1 MLIFC
6 VFGTRD
12 PWLPNQVSA
21 EQIPTAIS
29 RDIFALSTYLCAAVR
44 GRAYGHAFFSALS
57 PVRHLFHPAHTAS
70 LISFMRRW
78 LARQNT
84 HITKHHGPTNKKLR
98 VHLPLIGTDGSR
110 LRCARAA
117 SCFAGGNVV
126 PDGLCTGVRV
136 ADDTRDIN
144 AGEAMAFDDS
154 FEHEAWHDGTETRIT
169 LIVDIWHPDL
179 TDRYAACARR
189 RRSTE
194 LREAE
199 RVSACNIAGR

>member
-1 MLIFC
+1 
-6 VFGTRD
+6 
-12 PWLPNQVSA
+12 
-21 EQIPTAIS
+21 
-29 RDIFALSTYLCAAVR
+29 
-44 GRAYGHAFFSALS
+44 
-57 PVRHLFHPAHTAS
+57 
-70 LISFMRRW
+70 MRRW
-78 LARQNT
+78 VARQNT

-117 SCFAGGNVV
+117 SCFAGGNFVRMAV
-126 PDGLCTGVRV
+126 YFRV

-179 TDRYAACARR
+179 TDRYAACALR

-194 LREAE
+194 LCEAE